1 MGCGYKKMH
10 SKKKRRKYSDFSEA
24 EDFKKQK
31 KREARRERV
40 NKKRE
45 RKTFEKAG
53 YDYDK
58 SPFEKGQKEA
68 AVKGYDELATKGAE
82 KRKRYERYKK
92 HIVSKNRGKFAMK
105 AAGKHLSKHHG
116 KYAAGA
122 LGTTATIAGL
132 KYLKNRKK
140 KKKAKSKDF
149 NEYENRHNP
158 ANKHYRGTKGRRFER
173 MASEIVDERQDSNRR
188 KFMRAE
194 KRMQRNRM
202 ASMRTRHPN
211 FSEINCPPGTHRYK
225 SVCVSGEKSDYRKR
239 GKDKTKRCPK
249 GMRMTEDGCQTHRK
263 GDPTTKAGWQKRA
276 MQEAEHNRKSLNP
289 IRRFRQY
296 LMDRG

>member
-1 MGCGYKKMH
+1 MKKPR
-10 SKKKRRKYSDFSEA
+10 KKRKYDDFSEV
-24 EDFKKQK
+24 EEFKKQK

-40 NKKRE
+40 DKKRQ

-68 AVKGYDELATKGAE
+68 AEKGYKELVEKGAE
-82 KRKRYERYKK
+82 KRKRYESYKK
-92 HIVSKNRGKFAMK
+92 HLVSKNRGKFAMK
-105 AAGKHLSKHHG
+105 AVGEHLGKHGG

-149 NEYENRHNP
+149 NEYEERHNP
-158 ANKHYRGTKGRRFER
+158 TNKHYRGTKGRRFER
-173 MASEIVDERQDSNRR
+173 IAGEIVNERQDKNRR
-188 KFMRAE
+188 RFMRAQ
-194 KRMQRNRM
+194 KRLQVNRM
-202 ASMRTRHPN
+202 ASMRTKHPN
-211 FSEINCPPGTHRYK
+211 FSEIVCPPGTHRYK
-225 SVCVSGEKSDYRKR
+225 SICVSGEKSDYKKRKGR
-239 GKDKTKRCPK
+239 GKDKLKRCPK

-276 MQEAEHNRKSLNP
+276 MQEAEHNRKSWNP
-289 IRRFRQY
+289 IRRIRQY
-296 LMDRG
+296 IMDQG